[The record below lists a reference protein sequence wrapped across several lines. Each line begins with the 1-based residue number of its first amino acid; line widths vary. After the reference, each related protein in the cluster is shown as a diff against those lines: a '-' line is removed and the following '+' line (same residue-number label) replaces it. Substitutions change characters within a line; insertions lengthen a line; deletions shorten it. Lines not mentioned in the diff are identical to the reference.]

1 MEDAILR
8 EILIDDLIIFSVCC
22 AGRAYTI
29 SRDELISRACRL
41 CATLDPSLSPA
52 GDATGQCS
60 TLSCRIVS
68 IFCAKIVS
76 CQINAM
82 KDNLQ
87 VLILF
92 AAILRQI

>member
-41 CATLDPSLSPA
+41 CATLAPSLSPLPEMR
-52 GDATGQCS
+52 QVR
-60 TLSCRIVS
+60 LPL
-68 IFCAKIVS
+68 FLAKLYPYFEPKWFLVRKM
-76 CQINAM
+76 Q
-82 KDNLQ
+82 
-87 VLILF
+87 
-92 AAILRQI
+92 